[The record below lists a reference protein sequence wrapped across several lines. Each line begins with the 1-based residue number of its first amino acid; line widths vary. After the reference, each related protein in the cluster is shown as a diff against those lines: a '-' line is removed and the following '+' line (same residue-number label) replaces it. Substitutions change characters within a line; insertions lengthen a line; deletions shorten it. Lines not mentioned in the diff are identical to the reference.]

1 MCEQCSLLRM
11 STTWLINTLKHW
23 RRVNMLKSMYDCCE
37 LVCVCVGV
45 GVGVGVGVCMC
56 VCGCEKMYCVYYV

>member
-1 MCEQCSLLRM
+1 
-11 STTWLINTLKHW
+11 
-23 RRVNMLKSMYDCCE
+23 MLKSMYDCCE
-37 LVCVCVGV
+37 LVCMCVGV